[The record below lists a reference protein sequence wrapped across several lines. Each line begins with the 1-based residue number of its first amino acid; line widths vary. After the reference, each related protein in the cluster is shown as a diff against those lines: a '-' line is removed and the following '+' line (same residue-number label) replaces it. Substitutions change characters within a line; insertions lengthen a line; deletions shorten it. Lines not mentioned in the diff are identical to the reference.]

1 MSGNRSAQR
10 TRAVPAWLG
19 PWLIPLLLVVF
30 VVSAV
35 NVMLML
41 AVGLVVLLV
50 AARWRY
56 LQVREREVQGRHEWE
71 RWRTDAILRRAA
83 EKYNKRR

>member
-1 MSGNRSAQR
+1 
-10 TRAVPAWLG
+10 
-19 PWLIPLLLVVF
+19 
-30 VVSAV
+30 
-35 NVMLML
+35 
-41 AVGLVVLLV
+41 VLLV

>member
-1 MSGNRSAQR
+1 M
-10 TRAVPAWLG
+10 
-19 PWLIPLLLVVF
+19 
-30 VVSAV
+30 
-35 NVMLML
+35 MLML
-41 AVGLVVLLV
+41 AVALVVLLV